1 MNSQPSGE
9 RRDFAGVS
17 SRRTEDAGHPRAAL
31 CVSASATNDEASS
44 PGSAERAVDDENV
57 AARGTPPRLL
67 LLASKL
73 GYQTRSFALAARKLG
88 AEVVIG
94 SDRCHQLDDPWADG
108 AIPLH
113 FEQAEQAAATL
124 VEAVRAKPV
133 HAILALGDRQTVT
146 AAYAARALGLRYNSP
161 EAVENCRSKLR
172 QREVLQAAGL
182 PVPAFFSFMLREEVA
197 AILPRVDFPCV
208 LKPLRLSASQGVI
221 RANDAAEFRAARERI
236 AQLLTSPEVQVT
248 REAELDRLLVERYIP
263 GAEVALEGLLEAGQL
278 RVLAL
283 FDKADP
289 LTGPYFEESIYVT
302 PSRLDGEMQAR
313 IATCAAETARALG
326 LAEGPIHA
334 EFRVNENGPWI
345 LEMAPRPIGGLC
357 SRALRFGPERIFL
370 EELLVRHALGLPG
383 ADLAREESAA
393 GVMMIPVPGS
403 GTLEDVEGLE
413 RALATPGIAE
423 IEITARRHDFIAA
436 WPEGAS
442 YLGFIFARGETAAV
456 VEAALREAHD
466 QLRFIIAARL
476 QVAHPAWPEAPL
488 RSFNLNA
495 AKGDLNA

>member
-1 MNSQPSGE
+1 VNWQPNEE
-9 RRDFAGVS
+9 RRDFAGGPL
-17 SRRTEDAGHPRAAL
+17 RGTEHADDPRAAFYAT
-31 CVSASATNDEASS
+31 ASAANGEASS
-44 PGSAERAVDDENV
+44 PGSAERAADSETV

-73 GYQTRSFALAARKLG
+73 GYQTRSFALAARKVG

-94 SDRCHQLDDPWADG
+94 SDRCHQLEDPWADG

-124 VEAVRAKPV
+124 VEALRAKPL

-146 AAYAARALGLRYNSP
+146 AAYAARALGVHYNSP
-161 EAVENCRSKLR
+161 EAVENCRSKLQ

-182 PVPAFFSFMLREEVA
+182 PVPDFFGFSLREEVT
-197 AILPRVDFPCV
+197 AILPRVNFPCV
-208 LKPLRLSASQGVI
+208 LKPLRLAASQGVI
-221 RANDAAEFRAARERI
+221 RANDAAEFRAASERI
-236 AQLLTSPEVQVT
+236 AQLLASPEVQVT

-263 GAEVALEGLLEAGQL
+263 GAEVALEGLLEAGKL

-302 PSRLDGEMQAR
+302 PSRLAPELQSR
-313 IATCAAETARALG
+313 IATCAAQTARALG

-334 EFRVNENGPWI
+334 EFRVHENGPWV

-383 ADLAREESAA
+383 ADVAREESAA

-413 RALATPGIAE
+413 RALGTRSITE

-442 YLGFIFARGETAAV
+442 YLGFIFAREDTPEGVETA
-456 VEAALREAHD
+456 LRAAHD
-466 QLRFIIAARL
+466 QLRFTIAPRL

-488 RSFNLNA
+488 RLFNLNGG
-495 AKGDLNA
+495 KGDLNA